1 MRVRPVVAVSTAAVV
16 GATSRWGLE
25 SLAGQDFGLF
35 IANVAGCGLIGLA
48 VGSQENRW
56 DQSWLTIGLCGS
68 LTSFASFTLLLARSL
83 ESSNWSHALAWCC
96 ITLCSCCFSFVVGSR
111 IRSRK

>member
-35 IANVAGCGLIGLA
+35 IANVAGEELLAAVHYALA
-48 VGSQENRW
+48 VTKNEYRFRYGVEHVKHR
-56 DQSWLTIGLCGS
+56 
-68 LTSFASFTLLLARSL
+68 A
-83 ESSNWSHALAWCC
+83 
-96 ITLCSCCFSFVVGSR
+96 
-111 IRSRK
+111 